1 LFFYL
6 INFQQTPNK
15 NTLTHS
21 SVSSSDSA
29 WLNVSDEE
37 TEEFMFRISCLK
49 LIITHREI
57 NIDESVKFSCV
68 EYLLKCYFNA
78 KNSQYDDTEDSLEE
92 KLIEIISVLI
102 KSGNE
107 NEEEK
112 EALSDVK
119 AIKILLKINKTMQS
133 LVSHKKI
140 ILDESAYKQYQD
152 YYEKFASMHKK
163 INKK

>member
-1 LFFYL
+1 LFFLFNQLSTDTKQKY
-6 INFQQTPNK
+6 ID
-15 NTLTHS
+15 TLS
-21 SVSSSDSA
+21 QA
-29 WLNVSDEE
+29 ESDEE

-133 LVSHKKI
+133 LVSHKKNN
-140 ILDESAYKQYQD
+140 
-152 YYEKFASMHKK
+152 FR
-163 INKK
+163 